1 LNADFDDA
9 TLARL
14 THFLVRENLAFGA
27 LLLLLNTLDNVARAW
42 STLRTVDF
50 GAFDLVTFVTNFH
63 RFFSLAFFVALFLG
77 VHLRARDADLVR
89 ASAEIGTSLGLR
101 SFGTIASW
109 DDVALLALVRS
120 AAAGVDVQFVAL
132 VANLL
137 ARRWGFAR

>member
-1 LNADFDDA
+1 MNADFDDA
-9 TLARL
+9 TFAGL
-14 THFLVRENLAFGA
+14 THFLIRENLAMGA
-27 LLLLLNTLDNVARAW
+27 LLLLLDFLDFVARAW
-42 STLRTVDF
+42 STFRTVDF
-50 GAFDLVTFVTNFH
+50 GAFDLVTFVTHFH
-63 RFFSLAFFVALFLG
+63 CFFSLAFFVALFLG

-101 SFGTIASW
+101 SFGAIASW

-120 AAAGVDVQFVAL
+120 AAARVDVQFVAL